1 MTSFF
6 ITQKKGGDNKMSNEF
21 RQFKRVLENNG
32 YKKIRVK
39 GSHYIFKGNQGNIIS
54 VPKDLNRMIQF
65 RLIKENNLNVRL

>member
-1 MTSFF
+1 
-6 ITQKKGGDNKMSNEF
+6 MSNEF

-39 GSHYIFKGNQGNIIS
+39 GSHYIFKGNQGNTIS